1 MKHALLTAAVG
12 LSVSMSA
19 PMYASTA
26 ALAQT
31 SSSTTPWPDR
41 SIRLV
46 VPFPAGSATDVAVRL
61 IETQLTPQLGQSV
74 VVDNRSGASGAIG
87 VDAVA
92 KAQPDG
98 YMVGLITVSTHA
110 VASSLGKKLPYDPIA
125 DQTPVGMIG
134 STPYVLVT
142 YPGLGVR
149 NLKDLVALAKAKP
162 GALNYGSAG
171 PASMAHLAAALLGV
185 DAGIDIVH
193 VPYRSSVHAVTDIMA
208 GRIQMQFATIPP
220 SAELIATGKLTAVAV
235 SGAKRSST
243 LPDVA
248 TVAEQG
254 IPGFE
259 AGLWMALVMP
269 PKTPAAIAR
278 RFNEVLNK
286 VLSDGKM
293 RETLLVQGLETEP
306 GPPENVTHRIRTDV
320 EKWRAV
326 ITKAGIKAD

>member
-1 MKHALLTAAVG
+1 MKRYALAAMVAAAV
-12 LSVSMSA
+12 SMTTTAPASA
-19 PMYASTA
+19 QSPASPP
-26 ALAQT
+26 Q
-31 SSSTTPWPDR
+31 WPER

-46 VPFPAGSATDVAVRL
+46 VPFPAGSATDVAIRL
-61 IETQLTPQLGQSV
+61 IETNLTPQLGQSI

-110 VASSLGKKLPYDPIA
+110 VASSLGKKLPYDPIS
-125 DQTPVGMIG
+125 DHTPVGMIG
-134 STPYVLVT
+134 TTPYVLVT

-149 NLKDLVALAKAKP
+149 DLGELVALAKSKP
-162 GALNYGSAG
+162 GTLNYGSAG

-220 SAELIATGKLTAVAV
+220 SAELIATKKLTAVAV
-235 SGAKRSST
+235 SSPKRSST

-254 IPGFE
+254 LPGFE

-269 PKTPAAIAR
+269 PKTPADIAR
-278 RFNEVLNK
+278 RFNEALNK
-286 VLSDGKM
+286 VLTNVKM
-293 RETLLVQGLETEP
+293 RDSLLVQGLEPEP
-306 GPPENVTHRIRTDV
+306 GPPERVSERIRSDIV
-320 EKWRAV
+320 KWRSV
-326 ITKAGIKAD
+326 IAKAGIKTE